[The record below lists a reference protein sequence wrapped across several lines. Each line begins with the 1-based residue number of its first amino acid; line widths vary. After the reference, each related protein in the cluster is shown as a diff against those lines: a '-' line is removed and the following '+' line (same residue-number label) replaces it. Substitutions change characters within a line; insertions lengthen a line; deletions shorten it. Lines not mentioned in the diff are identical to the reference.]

1 MRGKQFGSHDMLR
14 ALIVMVVLLAG
25 SAQAEYEWDGVDRV
39 VAFGDVH
46 GAHEPLVELLVA
58 AKMIDR
64 NGHWRGGTAHLVSL
78 GDLLDRG
85 PGSRQTMDLLRALAP
100 EAEAAGGRVHVLLG
114 NHEAMN
120 LTGDYR
126 DVSAAA
132 YAAFA
137 APDEPPDAEGL
148 TGVAAYR
155 AAHGPDGA
163 YGAWLKTLPAII
175 RINRNVFTHGGLSGA
190 LSGFSLEEINEAT
203 RAELRARMAAPG
215 VDAVGL
221 WLGPDGPLWHRG
233 NARCH
238 ALLEAPALAR
248 NLAAV
253 GADRVVVGHTPTASH
268 EVDLRL
274 NGRVIA
280 IDTGMLAEVY
290 GGDAWALEIS
300 GAQLT
305 AINARGGRVPL
316 LPEASEDV
324 VLALTEGE
332 IAEVDADLVATIVL
346 GTRSWRARFVPLGRK
361 ARDRAVAAYR
371 LDQLLGLDFVP
382 ATVARPVNGKQGVLV
397 HEPTPVMSEDA
408 RREREVFRP
417 NFCARGSAY
426 ELIAAFDAL
435 IGVVRDGHSL
445 AYERGTWRLRALG
458 NQNAFPGT
466 SKLPAYAR
474 QPRLADELA
483 RRLEAL
489 DVAAL
494 EASLSGLL
502 KRNRINAILKR
513 RDAIMLWPRIGPVVP
528 LDERTVVEGAEKGA
542 EAG

>member
-1 MRGKQFGSHDMLR
+1 MHDDQFGSHGMLR
-14 ALIVMVVLLAG
+14 ALIVIGLLVAG
-25 SAQAEYEWDGVDRV
+25 GARAEFGWDGVERV
-39 VAFGDVH
+39 VAVGDVH
-46 GAHEPLVELLVA
+46 GAHQPLVELLVA
-58 AKMIDR
+58 AKVIDR
-64 NGHWRGGTAHLVSL
+64 NGRWQGGTSHLVSL

-85 PGSRQTMDLLRALAP
+85 PDSRRTMDLLRRLGP

-137 APDEPPDAEGL
+137 SPDEAPDAEGL

-155 AAHGPDGA
+155 QAHGPDGA
-163 YGAWLKTLPAII
+163 YGSWLKSLPVVI
-175 RINRNVFTHGGLSGA
+175 RINRNVFAHGGLSGA
-190 LSGFSLEEINEAT
+190 LSGFSLEEINTAT
-203 RAELRARMAAPG
+203 RSELTARMAAPG
-215 VDAVGL
+215 MDAVGL

-238 ALLEAPALAR
+238 ALLEAAALAE
-248 NLAAV
+248 NLAAL
-253 GADRVVVGHTPTASH
+253 GADRVVIGHTPTASH

-274 NGRVIA
+274 DGKAIA
-280 IDTGMLAEVY
+280 IDTGMLAQVY
-290 GGDAWALEIS
+290 GGEAWALEIM
-300 GAQLT
+300 GEQLT

-316 LPEASEDV
+316 VEDPAQDV

-332 IAEVDADLVATIVL
+332 IAEVDADLVATITL
-346 GTRSWRARFVPLGRK
+346 GTRTWRARFVPLGRK
-361 ARDRAVAAYR
+361 ARDRAVAAHR
-371 LDQLLGLDFVP
+371 LDQMLGLDVVP
-382 ATVARPVNGKQGVLV
+382 VTVARRVDGKQGVLM
-397 HEPTPVMSEDA
+397 HEPLPVLSEDA

-435 IGVVRDGHSL
+435 IGMVRDGQSL
-445 AYERGTWRLRALG
+445 GYERGTWRLRALG
-458 NQNAFPGT
+458 NQKAFHGSP
-466 SKLPAYAR
+466 KLPTYAR
-474 QPRLADELA
+474 QPRLADALA

-494 EASLSGLL
+494 EAALSPLL
-502 KRNRINAILKR
+502 KRNRIEAILKR
-513 RDAIMLWPRIGPVVP
+513 RDAILAWPRIGPVVP
-528 LDERTVVEGAEKGA
+528 LDERTLEEGAGA
-542 EAG
+542 G